1 MNTTWILIILSWVI
15 LAFMLLYSEAD
26 WLFVAHAIYNTGA
39 LLSLQIEKMDK
50 RAGLRGE
57 E

>member
-15 LAFMLLYSEAD
+15 LAFMLLYSETD